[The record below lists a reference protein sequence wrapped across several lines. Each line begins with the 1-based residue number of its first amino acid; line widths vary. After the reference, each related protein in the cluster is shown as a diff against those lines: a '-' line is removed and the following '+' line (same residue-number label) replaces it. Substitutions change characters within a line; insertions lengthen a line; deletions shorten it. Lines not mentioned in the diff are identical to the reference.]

1 LIEIKDVGRVVN
13 SVPRI
18 NDGVLMITISF
29 DNGDVFSYGFKNK
42 EDWVRRCKEWVNDN
56 ARG

>member
-1 LIEIKDVGRVVN
+1 LIEIKDLGRVVS

-29 DNGDVFSYGFKNK
+29 DNGDVFSYGFKDK
-42 EDWVRRCKEWVNDN
+42 KDWIAKYKEWVNDIS
-56 ARG
+56 